1 MSSRSV
7 PYAQAT
13 SGERARA
20 EVAALLRRFGCESVG
35 FMDDFAD
42 QSLMLAFQWHGRRVQ
57 LRASARGWAAMYLRE
72 NPWHRRRRSGKEEW
86 ERRAVEQGMVAVN
99 SVLRD
104 WIKGQV
110 TAVESGLLAF
120 DHVFLP
126 YMLTDNGQTVAER
139 IGKDTLLIEDATGAE
154 GQSR

>member
-57 LRASARGWAAMYLRE
+57 LRASARGWVPCTCGRICGTAGGGAGKKSGSGAQSSKGWWPARACYAIGSRA
-72 NPWHRRRRSGKEEW
+72 RSRRSS
-86 ERRAVEQGMVAVN
+86 RACW
-99 SVLRD
+99 R
-104 WIKGQV
+104 
-110 TAVESGLLAF
+110 
-120 DHVFLP
+120 
-126 YMLTDNGQTVAER
+126 LTTCSCL
-139 IGKDTLLIEDATGAE
+139 TC
-154 GQSR
+154 